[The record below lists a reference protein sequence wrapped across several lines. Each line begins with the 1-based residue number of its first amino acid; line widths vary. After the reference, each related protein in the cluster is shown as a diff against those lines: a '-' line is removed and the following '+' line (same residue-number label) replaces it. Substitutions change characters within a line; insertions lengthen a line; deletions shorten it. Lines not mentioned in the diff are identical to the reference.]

1 MAKAELKEAMAL
13 ATRRLSVDL
22 SNFHLLHYRHVDGF
36 LVTAKNSGT
45 HWLRFMLSHALARQY
60 GLPAPLHSSGRAS
73 DDFIGHPKWGRKY
86 PQVPFIG
93 SSHNVPSALFAQT
106 WFAGA
111 VRSPPVVVLVR
122 DIREAMLS
130 HWVKWG
136 PQLDLSLHDY
146 VRSPAPGRREVADAW
161 WYIDFFNRWGRMA
174 VTFPERVLIVRYEDL
189 QADAQTWLTRISAHL
204 VLGLEAEAIALAA
217 KLSDRGSLRARLDP
231 EYGEEIVPDPIRRGT
246 AAFNAEDEAHLR
258 AVFARHLRHAFG
270 YAGLRSEEA
279 KSGAGSETAQRAS
292 PRTRDEAR

>member
-1 MAKAELKEAMAL
+1 MDTAGLKEATAL
-13 ATRRLSVDL
+13 AARRLSVDL

-86 PQVPFIG
+86 PQAPFIG
-93 SSHNVPSALFAQT
+93 SSHNVPSALFAQP
-106 WFAGA
+106 WIAGV

-122 DIREAMLS
+122 DIREALLS

-146 VRSPAPGRREVADAW
+146 VRSPAPGRRNLADAW

-174 VTFPERVLIVRYEDL
+174 LAFPERVLVVRYEDL
-189 QADAQTWLTRISAHL
+189 MDDAQTWLARISAHL
-204 VLGLEAEAIALAA
+204 GLGLEAEAIALAG
-217 KLSDRGSLRARLDP
+217 KLSDRGSLRSRLDP

-246 AAFNAEDEAHLR
+246 AVFSAEDEAHLR
-258 AVFARHLRHAFG
+258 ALFARRLRHAFG
-270 YAGLRSEEA
+270 YAGLRSEAAETA
-279 KSGAGSETAQRAS
+279 AESVTAQRSA
-292 PRTRDEAR
+292 PRAREEAR

>member
-1 MAKAELKEAMAL
+1 MEHAGLKEATAL
-13 ATRRLSVDL
+13 AARRLSVDL

-93 SSHNVPSALFAQT
+93 SSHNVPSALFAQP
-106 WFAGA
+106 WFVGV

-146 VRSPAPGRREVADAW
+146 VRSPAPGRRELADAW

-174 VTFPERVLIVRYEDL
+174 MTFPERILVVRYEDL
-189 QADAQTWLTRISAHL
+189 LEDAQTWLTRISAHL
-204 VLGLEAEAIALAA
+204 RLGLEADTIALAS

-231 EYGEEIVPDPIRRGT
+231 EYGEEIVPDPTRREA
-246 AAFNAEDEAHLR
+246 AAFSAADKSHLR
-258 AVFARHLRHAFG
+258 ALFARRLLHTFG
-270 YAGLRSEEA
+270 YGGLRAEEV
-279 KSGAGSETAQRAS
+279 KTETGSETAQRPS